1 MGETNPELIIKNLET
16 LVADCAGH
24 ISMLSKYRKY
34 KPSANVLVSEY
45 ISKISSLKDEW
56 ADALAVIREN
66 GFSPEGRLS
75 YVDVSYRG
83 SYAFVILSGYI
94 KDLCFDLDKRKL
106 LDDYKRFC
114 DYNGVLSKGRK

>member
-16 LVADCAGH
+16 LVADCEGH
-24 ISMLSKYRKY
+24 ISMLSKYRIY
-34 KPSANVLVSEY
+34 KPSADELVSEY

-56 ADALAVIREN
+56 ADALEVIRKN

-106 LDDYKRFC
+106 LDDYKNFC
-114 DYNGVLSKGRK
+114 GYDNIL

>member
-34 KPSANVLVSEY
+34 KPSADVLVSEY
-45 ISKISSLKDEW
+45 ISKISSFKDEW
-56 ADALAVIREN
+56 ADALAVIRQN

-75 YVDVSYRG
+75 YVDVSYSG

-106 LDDYKRFC
+106 LDDYKKFC
-114 DYNGVLSKGRK
+114 DYNGFLSKGRK

>member
-1 MGETNPELIIKNLET
+1 MGEKNPELIIKNLET
-16 LVADCAGH
+16 IVADCEEH
-24 ISMLSKYRKY
+24 ISTLSKYRMY
-34 KPSANVLVSEY
+34 KSSADEIVSEY

-56 ADALAVIREN
+56 VDALTVIREN

-106 LDDYKRFC
+106 LDDYKSFC
-114 DYNGVLSKGRK
+114 GYNGFLSKGRK

>member
-1 MGETNPELIIKNLET
+1 
-16 LVADCAGH
+16 
-24 ISMLSKYRKY
+24 MLSKYRIY
-34 KPSANVLVSEY
+34 KPPADELASEY
-45 ISKISSLKDEW
+45 ISKISALKYEW
-56 ADALAVIREN
+56 ADALAAIHES

-75 YVDVSYRG
+75 YTDVSYRG

-114 DYNGVLSKGRK
+114 GLNGTNDV